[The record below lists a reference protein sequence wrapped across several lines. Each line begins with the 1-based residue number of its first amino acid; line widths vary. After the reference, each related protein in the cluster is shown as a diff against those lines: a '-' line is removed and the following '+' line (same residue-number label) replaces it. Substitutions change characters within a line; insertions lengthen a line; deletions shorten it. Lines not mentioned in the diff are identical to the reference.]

1 MPILGAMA
9 SIRVIWAG
17 PRCVVVEKP
26 LGMLSVPGKGPGKQD
41 CVAARVREA
50 FPHATGPLIV
60 HRLDMETSGLMVL
73 ALDADAHRDL
83 SRQFEQRE
91 VEKQYVAVLE
101 GSVCGDEGV
110 VDLPLRHDI
119 ENRPHQIVDFVHG
132 GTAITQWRVTGREA
146 DRTRV
151 LFLPKTGKSHQLRM
165 HAATPPDS
173 MTRPDGTRT
182 GGLGCPIVGDTLY
195 GKAGT
200 RMLLHASLLAFRDP
214 ASGERVE
221 FASEPEF

>member
-1 MPILGAMA
+1 MPAA
-9 SIRVIWAG
+9 ERF
-17 PRCVVVEKP
+17 VVVEKP
-26 LGMLSVPGKGPGKQD
+26 PGMLSVPGKGPGKQD

-50 FPHATGPLIV
+50 FPAATGPLIV

-83 SRQFEQRE
+83 SRQFERRE

-101 GSVCGDEGV
+101 GNVPGDEGV
-110 VDLPLRHDI
+110 VDLPLRPDI

-132 GTAITQWRVTGREA
+132 GAAITRWRVTGREA
-146 DRTRV
+146 GRTRV
-151 LFLPKTGKSHQLRM
+151 LFVPRTGKSHQLRM

-173 MTRPDGTRT
+173 LARPDGTRT

-195 GKAGT
+195 GTPGA
-200 RMLLHASLLAFRDP
+200 RMLLHASLLAFRYP
-214 ASGERVE
+214 ATGARVE